1 MKVIKPENNKNKK
14 FWISRE
20 NFERVIAYAESAYRQ
35 FKSEIGGQLVVLEDK
50 DGDYILEDPV
60 ILKQEISTA
69 NCELDGQELAIHYSK
84 MIGKHGNNVRQCWW
98 HSHHTMGAFW
108 SGTDDATILSH
119 PANDWT
125 LSLVVNLKRE
135 YKLRIQFFNPFM
147 HEENV
152 ELNFL
157 QEEHDVDTAIDKEV
171 EKLCAKETTSIVTY
185 GGTGNQCTLWNQ
197 QSKETHSYRHFQR
210 CYGSVYGYNSWLDD
224 TDELEMTGVPV
235 DFFEDCIDKLDKF
248 SNDLTDGSMKFKTF
262 RKKVKSLNEKL
273 KQYNLKVS
281 DSISKGTK
289 EQVES
294 ECLYNHAIDFFEN
307 IEGSKKDAN

>member
-1 MKVIKPENNKNKK
+1 MVITNPKNNKDKK

-20 NFERVIAYAESAYRQ
+20 NFDKVIAYAESAYRQ
-35 FKSEIGGQLVVLEDK
+35 FTSEIGGQLVVLEDK

-60 ILKQEISTA
+60 ILKQEISSG

-84 MIGKHGNNVRQCWW
+84 MIGKHGNNVRHCWW

-157 QEEHDVDTAIDKEV
+157 QEEHDINNVLDAEVKE
-171 EKLCAKETTSIVTY
+171 LCSKETTSIVTY
-185 GGTGNQCTLWNQ
+185 GGHSKSTQGHLWNQ
-197 QSKETHSYRHFQR
+197 ERKEIHAYNQR
-210 CYGSVYGYNSWLDD
+210 YGYNSWLDD
-224 TDELEMTGVPV
+224 IDDDLEVTGVPTQ
-235 DFFEDCIDKLDKF
+235 FFEDCVEAMDKLSD
-248 SNDLTDGSMKFKTF
+248 DLTDGSIKMKKF
-262 RKKVKSLNEKL
+262 RKGVSSLNEKL

-281 DSISKGTK
+281 DNIAKGTK

-294 ECLYNHAIDFFEN
+294 ECLYTHAVEMFEN
-307 IEGSKKDAN
+307 IERSKKNAN

>member
-84 MIGKHGNNVRQCWW
+84 MIGKHGNNVRHCWW

-135 YKLRIQFFNPFM
+135 YKLRIQFFSPFM

-157 QEEHDVDTAIDKEV
+157 QEEHDIDNILDAEVKE
-171 EKLCAKETTSIVTY
+171 LCSKETTSIVTY
-185 GGTGNQCTLWNQ
+185 GGVGHQGHLWNQ
-197 QSKETHSYRHFQR
+197 QQKEIHSYNQ
-210 CYGSVYGYNSWLDD
+210 SYGYNSWLDD
-224 TDELEMTGVPV
+224 VDDELEITGIPI
-235 DFFEDCIDKLDKF
+235 DFFEACIEKMDKLSD
-248 SNDLTDGSMKFKTF
+248 DLTDGSIKMKAF
-262 RKKVKSLNEKL
+262 RKGVKSLNEKL

-281 DSISKGTK
+281 DKVAKGTK
-289 EQVES
+289 DEIEA
-294 ECLYNHAIDFFEN
+294 ECLYTHAIEMFTN
-307 IEGSKKDAN
+307 IEGGKKNAN